1 MRNSIQKKSR
11 KSKVIKSKVRKSKVR
26 KSKVRKSKVRKS
38 KVRKSKVRK
47 SRMSMS
53 FREFSDTVKKSL
65 SRFIGLIKRP
75 FSRKDNEDNEC
86 KYSSCPR
93 NDFLNNQDKINSR
106 LSTPIGSR
114 KSSRIRS
121 RSGKQNLNDNFRNLR
136 PTQDL
141 CKDIILKHKSH
152 LLKESHIDSVNNIT
166 ELMCIKNYLEI
177 LRTNSNIRYNTKYKN
192 HVNKLLIFTNS
203 KILKKLQM
211 KDYK

>member
-11 KSKVIKSKVRKSKVR
+11 KSKVRKSKVR
-26 KSKVRKSKVRKS
+26 KSRR
-38 KVRKSKVRK
+38 

-65 SRFIGLIKRP
+65 SRFISLIKRP
-75 FSRKDNEDNEC
+75 FSRKYNEDNEC
-86 KYSSCPR
+86 KYSCPT
-93 NDFLNNQDKINSR
+93 NDFLNSQQKINSR

-114 KSSRIRS
+114 KSSRIPS
-121 RSGKQNLNDNFRNLR
+121 RSGKQNLNDKLHNLR

-141 CKDIILKHKSH
+141 CKDIILKHKTN

-203 KILKKLQM
+203 KILKKM